1 MTVKFGQDLQVRKLL
16 YQEVRFLS
24 EGWYRI
30 FWERR
35 SCTKKCEKTLRMV
48 RLCPAREDPDQIEH
62 LLLPR
67 EVAKRTLRNS
77 AGSCGQ
83 QADDQGEYGAKK
95 DMTLRGPPTPAP
107 AYSSPLCLSA
117 SLPLCRPVA
126 SSLSA

>member
-62 LLLPR
+62 LCNHSPCHAAWAAGGIHGLPVNSPVRASRAGMSFFRVVDRYLLTWANR
-67 EVAKRTLRNS
+67 S
-77 AGSCGQ
+77 
-83 QADDQGEYGAKK
+83 
-95 DMTLRGPPTPAP
+95 AP
-107 AYSSPLCLSA
+107 AWLLKQE
-117 SLPLCRPVA
+117 LIFR
-126 SSLSA
+126 

>member
-30 FWERR
+30 FRERR

-67 EVAKRTLRNS
+67 K
-77 AGSCGQ
+77 
-83 QADDQGEYGAKK
+83 
-95 DMTLRGPPTPAP
+95 
-107 AYSSPLCLSA
+107 
-117 SLPLCRPVA
+117 
-126 SSLSA
+126 

>member
-1 MTVKFGQDLQVRKLL
+1 MRRLAAPATAPSSLPPSSLPPPRFAKPGRTPVTVKFGQDLQVRKLL

-24 EGWYRI
+24 ESWYRI

-67 EVAKRTLRNS
+67 K
-77 AGSCGQ
+77 
-83 QADDQGEYGAKK
+83 
-95 DMTLRGPPTPAP
+95 
-107 AYSSPLCLSA
+107 
-117 SLPLCRPVA
+117 
-126 SSLSA
+126 